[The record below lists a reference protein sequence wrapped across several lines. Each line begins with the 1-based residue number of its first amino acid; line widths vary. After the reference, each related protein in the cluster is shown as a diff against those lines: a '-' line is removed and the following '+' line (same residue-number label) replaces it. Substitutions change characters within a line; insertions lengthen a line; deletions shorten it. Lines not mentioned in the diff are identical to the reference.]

1 MDYRISVEELENQ
14 AETLEIIRNMVR
26 QAMEQI
32 EGFEESIPLILT
44 EEENE
49 VPLLNIK
56 ENDRNYLF

>member
-56 ENDRNYLF
+56 